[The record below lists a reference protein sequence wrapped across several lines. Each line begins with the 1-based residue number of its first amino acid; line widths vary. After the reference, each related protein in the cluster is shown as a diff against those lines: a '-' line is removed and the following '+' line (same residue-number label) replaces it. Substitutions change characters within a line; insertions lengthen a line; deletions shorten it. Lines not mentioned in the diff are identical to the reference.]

1 MNNSR
6 WLRPFLVVVAVLIF
20 VASLM
25 ISNLLVGSL
34 EVHVKDL
41 EVHVKD
47 METHVKDFESHLK
60 GMEAHVKDMEIH
72 VKGLEGVVEDRK
84 QEELNKMKLW
94 VEAMTSI
101 YKADTNTDL
110 NLAISVLESN
120 NTIPMV
126 IIDKKGKVNNYRN
139 IVLTEGC
146 DTMALVNGV
155 VERAKEKGYLIKMD
169 MGMSVYYDESLVL
182 SRLSG
187 ILEAQSVLLDS
198 QSQLLSSQS
207 KLLERQSQLL
217 GRQSQLLDSQSQLL
231 EGLSYYPYVQL
242 TVLLLF
248 FIICILAVLSSKRA
262 EQNRVWVGLSKE
274 TAHQLGTPTSS
285 LMAWTEILKS
295 KYPNDELI
303 PELDKDTMRLKTIVE
318 RFSQI
323 GSKAELEVANVS
335 EVVSEVVNYMRNR
348 ISRQVEIQTNIPNEA
363 FAMLNISLFE
373 WVVENLCKNAVDA
386 MEGRGKLTVELT
398 ETPSLVVIDITDT
411 GKGISKSNISK
422 VFNMGFTTKKRGWG
436 LGLSL
441 SRRIICEYHKGKI
454 YVKHSQ
460 VDKGTTFTIE
470 IKKM

>member
-1 MNNSR
+1 MKFSVYDKKETLKYILVFIAIIIVVVFYALSQRLTSVIEAEEKYKVELWAEATREISLIDINTDITFLQKVIGGNTTIPVILADTSYNVLSYRNLPLQNYSPEDLKLLAKDFALKNNPIIIDMPSGDR
-6 WLRPFLVVVAVLIF
+6 QYICYDDSFLLKALTYVPIIMLMVLVVFLICVVVLI
-20 VASLM
+20 LT
-25 ISNLLVGSL
+25 I
-34 EVHVKDL
+34 
-41 EVHVKD
+41 
-47 METHVKDFESHLK
+47 
-60 GMEAHVKDMEIH
+60 
-72 VKGLEGVVEDRK
+72 K
-84 QEELNKMKLW
+84 Q
-94 VEAMTSI
+94 S
-101 YKADTNTDL
+101 
-110 NLAISVLESN
+110 
-120 NTIPMV
+120 
-126 IIDKKGKVNNYRN
+126 
-139 IVLTEGC
+139 
-146 DTMALVNGV
+146 
-155 VERAKEKGYLIKMD
+155 
-169 MGMSVYYDESLVL
+169 
-182 SRLSG
+182 
-187 ILEAQSVLLDS
+187 
-198 QSQLLSSQS
+198 
-207 KLLERQSQLL
+207 
-217 GRQSQLLDSQSQLL
+217 
-231 EGLSYYPYVQL
+231 
-242 TVLLLF
+242 
-248 FIICILAVLSSKRA
+248 
-262 EQNRVWVGLSKE
+262 EQNRLWVGLFKE

>member
-1 MNNSR
+1 MKFSVYDKKETLKYILVFIAIIIVVVFYALSQRLTSVIEAEEKYKVELWAEATREISLIDINTDITFLQKVIGGNTTIPVILADTSYNVLSYRNLPLQDYSPEDLKLLAKDFASKNNPIIIDMPSGDR
-6 WLRPFLVVVAVLIF
+6 QYICYDDSFLLKALTYVPIIMLMVLVVFLICVVVLI
-20 VASLM
+20 LT
-25 ISNLLVGSL
+25 I
-34 EVHVKDL
+34 
-41 EVHVKD
+41 
-47 METHVKDFESHLK
+47 
-60 GMEAHVKDMEIH
+60 
-72 VKGLEGVVEDRK
+72 K
-84 QEELNKMKLW
+84 Q
-94 VEAMTSI
+94 S
-101 YKADTNTDL
+101 
-110 NLAISVLESN
+110 
-120 NTIPMV
+120 
-126 IIDKKGKVNNYRN
+126 
-139 IVLTEGC
+139 
-146 DTMALVNGV
+146 
-155 VERAKEKGYLIKMD
+155 
-169 MGMSVYYDESLVL
+169 
-182 SRLSG
+182 
-187 ILEAQSVLLDS
+187 
-198 QSQLLSSQS
+198 
-207 KLLERQSQLL
+207 
-217 GRQSQLLDSQSQLL
+217 
-231 EGLSYYPYVQL
+231 
-242 TVLLLF
+242 
-248 FIICILAVLSSKRA
+248 
-262 EQNRVWVGLSKE
+262 EQNRLWVGLFKE

>member
-1 MNNSR
+1 MKFSVYDKKETLKYILVFIAIIIVVVFYALSQRLTSVIEAEEKYKVELWAEATREISLIDINTDITFLQKVIGGNTTIPVILADTSYNVLSYRNLPLQNYSSEDLKLLAKDFALKNNPIVIDMPSGDR
-6 WLRPFLVVVAVLIF
+6 QYICYDDSFLLKALTYVPIIMLMVLVVFLICVVVLI
-20 VASLM
+20 LT
-25 ISNLLVGSL
+25 I
-34 EVHVKDL
+34 
-41 EVHVKD
+41 
-47 METHVKDFESHLK
+47 
-60 GMEAHVKDMEIH
+60 
-72 VKGLEGVVEDRK
+72 K
-84 QEELNKMKLW
+84 Q
-94 VEAMTSI
+94 S
-101 YKADTNTDL
+101 
-110 NLAISVLESN
+110 
-120 NTIPMV
+120 
-126 IIDKKGKVNNYRN
+126 
-139 IVLTEGC
+139 
-146 DTMALVNGV
+146 
-155 VERAKEKGYLIKMD
+155 
-169 MGMSVYYDESLVL
+169 
-182 SRLSG
+182 
-187 ILEAQSVLLDS
+187 
-198 QSQLLSSQS
+198 
-207 KLLERQSQLL
+207 
-217 GRQSQLLDSQSQLL
+217 
-231 EGLSYYPYVQL
+231 
-242 TVLLLF
+242 
-248 FIICILAVLSSKRA
+248 
-262 EQNRVWVGLSKE
+262 EQNRLWVGLFKE

>member
-1 MNNSR
+1 MKFSVYDKKETLKYILVFIAIIIVVVFYALSQRLTSVIEAEEKYKVELWADATREISLIDINTDITFLQKVIGGNTTIPVILADTSYNVLSYRNLPLQNYSPEDLKLLAKDFASKNNPIVIDMPSGDR
-6 WLRPFLVVVAVLIF
+6 QYICYDDSFLLKALTYVPIIMLMVLVVFLICVVVLI
-20 VASLM
+20 LT
-25 ISNLLVGSL
+25 I
-34 EVHVKDL
+34 
-41 EVHVKD
+41 
-47 METHVKDFESHLK
+47 
-60 GMEAHVKDMEIH
+60 
-72 VKGLEGVVEDRK
+72 K
-84 QEELNKMKLW
+84 Q
-94 VEAMTSI
+94 S
-101 YKADTNTDL
+101 
-110 NLAISVLESN
+110 
-120 NTIPMV
+120 
-126 IIDKKGKVNNYRN
+126 
-139 IVLTEGC
+139 
-146 DTMALVNGV
+146 
-155 VERAKEKGYLIKMD
+155 
-169 MGMSVYYDESLVL
+169 
-182 SRLSG
+182 
-187 ILEAQSVLLDS
+187 
-198 QSQLLSSQS
+198 
-207 KLLERQSQLL
+207 
-217 GRQSQLLDSQSQLL
+217 
-231 EGLSYYPYVQL
+231 
-242 TVLLLF
+242 
-248 FIICILAVLSSKRA
+248 
-262 EQNRVWVGLSKE
+262 EQNRLWVGLFKE

-323 GSKAELEVANVS
+323 GSKAELELANVS
-335 EVVSEVVNYMRNR
+335 EVVLEVVNYMRNR

-470 IKKM
+470 IKKK

>member
-1 MNNSR
+1 MKFSVYDKKETLKYILVFIAIIIVVVFYALSQRLTSVIEAEEKYKVELWAEATREISLIDINTDITFLQKVIGGNTTIPVILADTSYNVLSYRNLPLQDYSPEDLKLLAKDFALKNNPIVIDMPSGDR
-6 WLRPFLVVVAVLIF
+6 QYICYDDSFLLKALTYVPIIMLMVLVVFLICVVVLI
-20 VASLM
+20 LT
-25 ISNLLVGSL
+25 I
-34 EVHVKDL
+34 
-41 EVHVKD
+41 
-47 METHVKDFESHLK
+47 
-60 GMEAHVKDMEIH
+60 
-72 VKGLEGVVEDRK
+72 K
-84 QEELNKMKLW
+84 Q
-94 VEAMTSI
+94 S
-101 YKADTNTDL
+101 
-110 NLAISVLESN
+110 
-120 NTIPMV
+120 
-126 IIDKKGKVNNYRN
+126 
-139 IVLTEGC
+139 
-146 DTMALVNGV
+146 
-155 VERAKEKGYLIKMD
+155 
-169 MGMSVYYDESLVL
+169 
-182 SRLSG
+182 
-187 ILEAQSVLLDS
+187 
-198 QSQLLSSQS
+198 
-207 KLLERQSQLL
+207 
-217 GRQSQLLDSQSQLL
+217 
-231 EGLSYYPYVQL
+231 
-242 TVLLLF
+242 
-248 FIICILAVLSSKRA
+248 
-262 EQNRVWVGLSKE
+262 EQNRLWVGLFKE

-386 MEGRGKLTVELT
+386 MEGRGNLTVELT

>member
-1 MNNSR
+1 MKFSVYDKKETLKYILVFIAIIIVVVFYALSQRLTSVIEAEEKYKVELWAEATREISLIDINTDITFLQKVIGGNTTIPVILADTSYNVLSYRNLPLQNYSPEDLKLLAKDFASKNNPIIIDMPSGDR
-6 WLRPFLVVVAVLIF
+6 QYICYDDSFLLKALTYVPIIMLMVLVVFLICVVALI
-20 VASLM
+20 LT
-25 ISNLLVGSL
+25 I
-34 EVHVKDL
+34 
-41 EVHVKD
+41 
-47 METHVKDFESHLK
+47 
-60 GMEAHVKDMEIH
+60 
-72 VKGLEGVVEDRK
+72 K
-84 QEELNKMKLW
+84 Q
-94 VEAMTSI
+94 S
-101 YKADTNTDL
+101 
-110 NLAISVLESN
+110 
-120 NTIPMV
+120 
-126 IIDKKGKVNNYRN
+126 
-139 IVLTEGC
+139 
-146 DTMALVNGV
+146 
-155 VERAKEKGYLIKMD
+155 
-169 MGMSVYYDESLVL
+169 
-182 SRLSG
+182 
-187 ILEAQSVLLDS
+187 
-198 QSQLLSSQS
+198 
-207 KLLERQSQLL
+207 
-217 GRQSQLLDSQSQLL
+217 
-231 EGLSYYPYVQL
+231 
-242 TVLLLF
+242 
-248 FIICILAVLSSKRA
+248 
-262 EQNRVWVGLSKE
+262 EQNRLWVGLFKE

>member
-1 MNNSR
+1 MKFSVYDKKETLKYILVFIAIIIVVVFYALSQRLTSVIEAEEKYKVELWAEATREISLIDINTDITFLQKVIGGNTTIPVILADTSYNVLSYRNLPLQNYSPEDLKLLAKDFALKNNPIVIDMPSGDR
-6 WLRPFLVVVAVLIF
+6 QYICYDDSFLLKALTYVPIIMLIVLVVFLICVVVLI
-20 VASLM
+20 LT
-25 ISNLLVGSL
+25 I
-34 EVHVKDL
+34 
-41 EVHVKD
+41 
-47 METHVKDFESHLK
+47 
-60 GMEAHVKDMEIH
+60 
-72 VKGLEGVVEDRK
+72 K
-84 QEELNKMKLW
+84 Q
-94 VEAMTSI
+94 S
-101 YKADTNTDL
+101 
-110 NLAISVLESN
+110 
-120 NTIPMV
+120 
-126 IIDKKGKVNNYRN
+126 
-139 IVLTEGC
+139 
-146 DTMALVNGV
+146 
-155 VERAKEKGYLIKMD
+155 
-169 MGMSVYYDESLVL
+169 
-182 SRLSG
+182 
-187 ILEAQSVLLDS
+187 
-198 QSQLLSSQS
+198 
-207 KLLERQSQLL
+207 
-217 GRQSQLLDSQSQLL
+217 
-231 EGLSYYPYVQL
+231 
-242 TVLLLF
+242 
-248 FIICILAVLSSKRA
+248 
-262 EQNRVWVGLSKE
+262 EQNRLWVGLFKE